1 MGEASSAMKYLQEHG
16 LDRVI
21 VDLTQPVLAICIG
34 LQLLCKHS
42 EEGDVDTLGIFDTVV
57 RRFVPEDTE
66 QKIPHM
72 GWNALT
78 RLKGPLFTGIPE
90 GSYAYFVHSYY
101 APVSE
106 FSVAECN
113 YVVPFSAAL
122 NKGNFYATQFHVEK
136 SGTVGM
142 RILENFLSL

>member
-1 MGEASSAMKYLQEHG
+1 
-16 LDRVI
+16 
-21 VDLTQPVLAICIG
+21 
-34 LQLLCKHS
+34 
-42 EEGDVDTLGIFDTVV
+42 
-57 RRFVPEDTE
+57 
-66 QKIPHM
+66 
-72 GWNALT
+72 
-78 RLKGPLFTGIPE
+78 LFTGIPE
-90 GSYAYFVHSYY
+90 GSHAYFVHSYY